1 VRGLIATT
9 AFDRR
14 DPMVLFAAFGAPL
27 RFRRAS
33 FEHILPAMKPYVVHE
48 SDVPETEGAYPE
60 PFETEKLSIY
70 RDLGRAAGTKRIGF
84 SVERLLPGRRTSF
97 THAHLAEEE
106 IVYVMRG
113 TCSVR
118 IVEPDGAPEEIPL
131 RAGHVVSF
139 PPGTGIAHTFVN
151 PGDDECVLI

>member
-1 VRGLIATT
+1 
-9 AFDRR
+9 
-14 DPMVLFAAFGAPL
+14 
-27 RFRRAS
+27 
-33 FEHILPAMKPYVVHE
+33 MKPYVVHE
-48 SDVPETEGAYPE
+48 SDVPEKEGTYPE

-70 RDLGRAAGTKRIGF
+70 RDLGRAVGTKRIGF

-106 IVYVMRG
+106 IVYVMHG

-118 IVEPDGAPEEIPL
+118 VIEPGHTPEEIPL

-151 PGDDECVLI
+151 PGDEECVLIVVGDRHPEDKVFYAEDLEYDAHYAKTKPEYHWKRG